1 MILNFKGKKE
11 DYPEHLITINNIP
24 IENVT
29 EFIYL
34 GATITYNEPGT
45 SEKELDRRIGSAN
58 RKFAEYKKLL
68 CNYHLKLGIRIKF
81 YNAYVRSRLCYCCE
95 TWTLTQSQF
104 DKVER
109 AHIQF
114 MRRMVRDG
122 LARMSSKKEIELAK
136 SENDMERINWAWK
149 YTNEKILQIT
159 KSVSTKEYI
168 KLKNNKWIA
177 HIARASNDTLTKRL
191 MFVDEKYTKRGNHNK
206 TVLENVIVQ
215 VAEKGKS
222 IETFLREC
230 TKR

>member
-1 MILNFKGKKE
+1 
-11 DYPEHLITINNIP
+11 
-24 IENVT
+24 
-29 EFIYL
+29 
-34 GATITYNEPGT
+34 
-45 SEKELDRRIGSAN
+45 
-58 RKFAEYKKLL
+58 
-68 CNYHLKLGIRIKF
+68 
-81 YNAYVRSRLCYCCE
+81 
-95 TWTLTQSQF
+95 
-104 DKVER
+104 
-109 AHIQF
+109 
-114 MRRMVRDG
+114 MVRDG

-136 SENDMERINWAWK
+136 SENNMERKNWAWK

>member
-1 MILNFKGKKE
+1 MLM
-11 DYPEHLITINNIP
+11 Y
-24 IENVT
+24 
-29 EFIYL
+29 
-34 GATITYNEPGT
+34 GA
-45 SEKELDRRIGSAN
+45 
-58 RKFAEYKKLL
+58 
-68 CNYHLKLGIRIKF
+68 C
-81 YNAYVRSRLCYCCE
+81 CYCCE

-136 SENDMERINWAWK
+136 SENNMERINWAWK